1 MPLPADALTVWQ
13 STVYPMLQVRLTPL
27 SRSLPFSPLDAL
39 IVTALGV
46 GMVGVW
52 RRGLRRPTWAR
63 WARDVVIGAAGLWLL
78 FLGLWGWHY
87 QAPTLEQ
94 RLDEAYVVAVSRE
107 RASAV
112 ATLAV
117 SAINESHAAGER
129 ASWPADAALAA
140 ALDGLLREVL
150 PEVGVEWEPV
160 LPMPRHSIVDR
171 YLRWGGINGVTNP
184 FGLDVIVNSRLLP
197 VERPA
202 LLAHEWAHLAGFADE
217 SDASFVAWMAG
228 VRGSP
233 SQRYSAWLA
242 VLPHLVGAVDPA
254 DRGSVLARLDAGP
267 RADLAAIAARGAAD
281 RLRPVS
287 LVAWRVY
294 DGFLKANRVGEG
306 VARYDAVARL
316 ILKGADETH
325 GRLRAPLRSSDR
337 VPAR

>member
-1 MPLPADALTVWQ
+1 
-13 STVYPMLQVRLTPL
+13 MLQVRLTPL
-27 SRSLPFSPLDAL
+27 SRTLPVSPLDAL
-39 IVTALGV
+39 IIGAV
-46 GMVGVW
+46 GAAMVAVW
-52 RRGLRRPTWAR
+52 RRGVRRPTWAC
-63 WARDVVIGAAGLWLL
+63 WARDVVVGAAVLWLL

-87 QAPTLEQ
+87 QAPTLEE
-94 RLDEAYVVAVSRE
+94 RLDADSVLAVSRE
-107 RASAV
+107 RAYAV

-117 SAINESHAAGER
+117 SAINEAHAAAEGQ
-129 ASWPADAALAA
+129 SWPADAALVA
-140 ALDGLLREVL
+140 ALEPLLREVL
-150 PEVGVEWEPV
+150 PEVGVMWEPV
-160 LPMPRHSIVDR
+160 LPTPRRSIVDR
-171 YLRWGGINGVTNP
+171 YLRWAGINGVTNP

-228 VRGSP
+228 VRGGP
-233 SQRYSAWLA
+233 PQRYSAWLA

-254 DRGSVLARLDAGP
+254 DRRSVLVTLEAGP

-287 LVAWRVY
+287 LVAWRMY

-316 ILKGADETH
+316 ILSGADETN
-325 GRLRAPLRSSDR
+325 GRLRAPLRSSGR